1 MQLDEKILSTIL
13 SDFEEEKF
21 GAKELLIEEGKI
33 ARKFYYVEKGVTRG
47 WLNNDGKEVTFQFM
61 FEGAFISSWESLFYS
76 SPSLYNIETIEPVT
90 VYSASLEEFRQKM
103 EDNPYIKDFYYNNL
117 QQRLLKYQKLFIS
130 RIKDT
135 PEERYHQ
142 LFEESP
148 EIIRRI
154 PQHYIASYLGI
165 TSVSLSRIRSRR

>member
-1 MQLDEKILSTIL
+1 
-13 SDFEEEKF
+13 
-21 GAKELLIEEGKI
+21 
-33 ARKFYYVEKGVTRG
+33 
-47 WLNNDGKEVTFQFM
+47 
-61 FEGAFISSWESLFYS
+61 
-76 SPSLYNIETIEPVT
+76 
-90 VYSASLEEFRQKM
+90 M

>member
-61 FEGAFISSWESLFYS
+61 FEGAFISSWESLFLQFAK
-76 SPSLYNIETIEPVT
+76 SL
-90 VYSASLEEFRQKM
+90 
-103 EDNPYIKDFYYNNL
+103 
-117 QQRLLKYQKLFIS
+117 
-130 RIKDT
+130 
-135 PEERYHQ
+135 
-142 LFEESP
+142 
-148 EIIRRI
+148 
-154 PQHYIASYLGI
+154 
-165 TSVSLSRIRSRR
+165 

>member
-13 SDFEEEKF
+13 NDFEQEKF
-21 GAKELLIEEGKI
+21 GPKELLIEEGKI
-33 ARKFYYVEKGVTRG
+33 ARKFYYIEKGVTRG
-47 WLNNDGKEVTFQFM
+47 WLNNDGKEITFQFM

-76 SPSLYNIETIEPVT
+76 LPSLYNIETIEPVT
-90 VYSASLEEFRQKM
+90 VYSASLEEFKQKM
-103 EDNPYIKDFYYNNL
+103 ERNPYIKDFYYNNL

-135 PEERYHQ
+135 PEERYNQ
-142 LFEESP
+142 LFEQSP